1 MTICKNRLQIS
12 CPTKKMAKDILCRHF
27 EKGYLVYA
35 TLIPEPQV
43 MWTNLNTSFY
53 PEILKI
59 LNEDRS
65 IIVEQ
70 LFENQDLLKYLSE
83 NGFDTTLT
91 LDTLIDAVELPYP
104 PYCIG
109 QDEIELQ
116 NVLNRVGLSRSNA
129 ICIRMNLKDT
139 GFPTRSEWRKSNW
152 NSCLKPYKNTVW
164 QRGQSIACTFSSETP
179 PIPVIIKLMTLYPA
193 TEIVYT
199 YTMDGSSEEQR
210 IYKPSFGQYT
220 ESHS

>member
-27 EKGYLVYA
+27 ENGYLVYA
-35 TLIPEPQV
+35 ILIPEPQM
-43 MWTNLNTSFY
+43 MWANLNTYFY
-53 PEILKI
+53 PDVLKI

-65 IIVEQ
+65 INIEN
-70 LFENQDLLKYLSE
+70 LFDNQNLLNYLRE

-91 LDTLIDAVELPYP
+91 LDALIDAIELPYS
-104 PYCIG
+104 PYCIS
-109 QDEIELQ
+109 QEEIKLQ
-116 NVLNRVGLSRSNA
+116 VILRQAGLCRSNA
-129 ICIRMNLKDT
+129 LCIRMNIKDT
-139 GFPTRSEWRKSNW
+139 GFPTQSDWRKSNW
-152 NSCLKPYKNTVW
+152 NSSLKPYRNTVW
-164 QRGQSIACTFSSETP
+164 QRGQSIACTFSSEAP